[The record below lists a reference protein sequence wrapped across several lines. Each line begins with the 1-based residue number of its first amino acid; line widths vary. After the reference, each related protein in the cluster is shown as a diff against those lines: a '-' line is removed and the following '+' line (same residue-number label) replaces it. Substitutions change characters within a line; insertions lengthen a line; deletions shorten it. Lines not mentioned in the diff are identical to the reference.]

1 MGVCV
6 RAAVRDSDNNQ
17 NVAHLKLLSQNG
29 PGSIVFFKADLT
41 ETGSYSSAMQG
52 FTTIFHTAS
61 PFIIKFNELIT
72 LDLH

>member
-6 RAAVRDSDNNQ
+6 RAAIRDSDNNQ

-41 ETGSYSSAMQG
+41 DRGSYSSAMQG
-52 FTTIFHTAS
+52 CTKIFHTAS
-61 PFIIKFNELIT
+61 PFIIKFD
-72 LDLH
+72 DLKKD